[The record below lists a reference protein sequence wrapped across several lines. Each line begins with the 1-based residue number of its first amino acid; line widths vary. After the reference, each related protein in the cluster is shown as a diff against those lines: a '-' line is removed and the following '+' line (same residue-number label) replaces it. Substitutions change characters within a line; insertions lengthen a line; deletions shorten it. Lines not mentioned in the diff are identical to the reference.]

1 VRDDGSRDGASN
13 GAETPPQPDVAR
25 MIADLRRRVRDCA
38 GWERAS
44 LARRLGGV
52 EKAFRAGTLTEHAY
66 RVVESAIERS
76 SAARARRA
84 AARPE
89 RIMYPAE
96 LPVVER
102 RAEILDAVR
111 ANQVVVICG
120 ETGSGKTTQL
130 PKLCIDAGLGVDR
143 MIGHTQPRRIA
154 ARTVAQRIADEL
166 GVALGTTVGYKVR
179 FTDESRDDTLIK
191 LMTDGVLLAETQHD
205 PLLERYDCI
214 IIDEAHERSLNID
227 FLLGYLHQL
236 LARRPD
242 LKLIITSATIDTERF
257 AAHFADARGDPAPIV
272 NVSGRTYPVE
282 MRYRA
287 PSDGDVG
294 DADAQGFSELDMQD
308 EILRAVE
315 ELAHEGPGDILVFL
329 SGEREIR
336 ETADTLRDRYVN
348 RHPQTEVLPLYAR
361 LSVQEQ
367 QRVFEPHAHRR
378 IVLATNVAETSL
390 TVPGIRYVVDPGF
403 ARVSRYSPR
412 TRVQRLPV
420 EKVSQASA
428 NQRAGRCGRVAP
440 GVCIRL
446 YSEEDFL
453 ARPAFTDP
461 EIRRTDL
468 ASVIL
473 TMKALRLGD
482 ASTFPFVDPPE
493 GRFVRE
499 GEETLRELH
508 ALDEKNALTPIG
520 STLARLPVHP
530 RVGRMLVAGDAMG
543 CLDETLVIASF
554 LSAQDPRERPRE
566 RQADADAAHAR
577 FADADSD
584 FNAILN
590 LWKFWRHLSETLS
603 SGRLRRACRESMLSF
618 VRMREWQDVH
628 RQLKD
633 LAHELGL
640 RINEKG
646 ADSPSVHTALL
657 TGLLTSVGRKSE
669 DGFEYIGAGGNRF
682 AIHPG
687 SNLYQNRPKWVV
699 AGELVRTTRLYARTA
714 ARVQPEWIERAG
726 EHLLTRQHSDPY
738 WDADRAKVF
747 AFEKVSLF
755 GLVLVE
761 RRRVD
766 YGAVDPRNA
775 REIFI
780 HHALVEGE
788 METDARYAKQ
798 NARLIADIRESEA
811 RLRRRDLLA
820 DTSARFAFFDQR
832 VPAHVC
838 SGEKFES
845 WRRQAERENPRLLFM
860 TRADLLSRVGAEAL
874 GALYPDHL
882 TVDGIDMAL
891 EYMFEPGHDADG
903 VTAVV
908 PIDALHR
915 LSPAPFEWLVP
926 GMIEE
931 LIGELIRSL
940 PKGVR
945 KSIGP
950 APDAASACIG
960 LLRYREGSLV
970 EQLSGALREV
980 RGAPVEPGQFDAA
993 SIPAHLRMRYRVIDG
1008 EGRPLGAD
1016 RDLHALQRRLRAQ
1029 ARERLDAIA
1038 DAAWSRDGI
1047 TKWDFDALPESV
1059 VVRRAGSEVIGHPS
1073 LVERDKTVSLRLLES
1088 PEASREAS
1096 RLGLRRLFALAIRR
1110 EFKIRPRDIPQF
1122 TRLATL
1128 FAPLGSAEDL
1138 FDHLM
1143 LLIAEAL
1150 CLRGVDPA
1158 SIRDPRAFEKR
1169 LDFAWEAF
1177 GKVRDD
1183 VCTLAAEVLAAR
1195 QVAAIAIDSTKKL
1208 IPVYAKA
1215 DVEEQLGRL
1224 APRDVL
1230 ASVPL
1235 ERLPHLPRYLR
1246 AIDVRLAKLVRKG
1259 EQQDRERFA
1268 QIDVFQR
1275 AYLLRKSQH
1284 EERGLVD
1291 PNLDEFRWMIEDF
1304 RVQLFAQELGVRSGV
1319 SIKKI
1324 DEQFRRVHA

>member
-1 VRDDGSRDGASN
+1 
-13 GAETPPQPDVAR
+13 

-38 GWERAS
+38 GWERSALAKRVGGLDRS
-44 LARRLGGV
+44 L
-52 EKAFRAGTLTEHAY
+52 RAGTLQEPAF
-66 RVVESAIERS
+66 RAVERAIERS
-76 SAARARRA
+76 CATHAKRV
-84 AARPE
+84 AARPD
-89 RIMYPAE
+89 RIAYPAE

-102 RAEILDAVR
+102 REEIVDAIR

-130 PKLCIDAGLGVDR
+130 PKLCLDAGLGVDR

-154 ARTVAQRIADEL
+154 ARTVAARIAEEL
-166 GVALGTTVGYKVR
+166 GTPLGTTVGYKVR

-205 PLLERYDCI
+205 ALLERYDCI

-227 FLLGYLHQL
+227 FLLGYLRQL
-236 LARRPD
+236 LRRRPD
-242 LKLIITSATIDTERF
+242 LKLIITSATIDPERF
-257 AAHFADARGDPAPIV
+257 AAHFADARSEPAPII

-287 PSDGDVG
+287 PAEGDVG

-308 EILRAVE
+308 DILHAVE
-315 ELAHEGPGDILVFL
+315 ELAREGPGDILVFL

-348 RHPQTEVLPLYAR
+348 RHPQTQVLPLYAR
-361 LSVQEQ
+361 LSAQEQ
-367 QRVFEPHAHRR
+367 QRVFEPHGHRR

-446 YSEEDFL
+446 YSEEDFA
-453 ARPAFTDP
+453 ARPVFTDP

-508 ALDEKNALTPIG
+508 ALDDKNALTDVG
-520 STLARLPVHP
+520 RTLARLPVHP
-530 RVGRMLVAGDAMG
+530 RVGRMLVAGDATG

-590 LWKFWRHLSETLS
+590 LWRFWRHLSETLS
-603 SGRLRRACRESMLSF
+603 SSKLRRACRESMLSF

-640 RINEKG
+640 RVNDKPSDP
-646 ADSPSVHTALL
+646 ASVHTALL
-657 TGLLTSVGRKSE
+657 TGLLTNVGRKSD

-687 SNLYQNRPKWVV
+687 SHLYQNRPKWVV
-699 AGELVRTTRLYARTA
+699 AGELVRTTRLYARAA

-738 WDADRAKVF
+738 WDAERARVF

-766 YGAVDPRNA
+766 FGAVDPRNA

-788 METDARYAKQ
+788 MDTDAKYAKH

-820 DTSARFAFFDQR
+820 DTSARFAFFDER

-860 TRADLLSRVGAEAL
+860 SRADLLSRVGAEAL

-882 TVDGIDMAL
+882 TVDGVDLPL
-891 EYMFEPGHDADG
+891 EYMFEPGHEADG

-908 PIDALHR
+908 LIDALHR
-915 LSPAPFEWLVP
+915 IAPAPFEWLVP

-931 LIGELIRSL
+931 LLAELIRTL

-945 KSIGP
+945 KSVGP
-950 APDAASACIG
+950 APDAAAASLG
-960 LLRYREGSLV
+960 LLRFREGSV
-970 EQLSGALREV
+970 HDQLAAALREV
-980 RGAPVEPGQFDAA
+980 RGAPIDPGLFDAA
-993 SIPAHLRMRYRVIDG
+993 QIPAHLRMRYRVVDG
-1008 EGRPLGAD
+1008 EGRTLDAG

-1038 DAAWSRDGI
+1038 DAAWSRDGV
-1047 TKWDFDALPESV
+1047 TAWDFDALPESV
-1059 VVRRAGSEVIGHPS
+1059 TLRRGASDVVGYPA
-1073 LVERDKTVSLRLLES
+1073 LVERDKAVSLRLLES
-1088 PEASREAS
+1088 PEAAREAS

-1110 EFKIRPRDIPQF
+1110 EFKIRARDIPQF
-1122 TRLATL
+1122 SRLATL
-1128 FAPLGSAEDL
+1128 FAPLGGAEDL
-1138 FDHLM
+1138 FDQ
-1143 LLIAEAL
+1143 LLLLVAEAL

-1158 SIRDPRAFEKR
+1158 SVRDARAFGKR
-1169 LDFAWEAF
+1169 LDFAWESF

-1183 VCTLAAEVLAAR
+1183 VCALAGDVLAAR
-1195 QVAAIAIDSTKKL
+1195 QVAAIAVDSTRKL
-1208 IPVYAKA
+1208 VPLYAKT
-1215 DVEEQLGRL
+1215 DVEEQLARL
-1224 APRDVL
+1224 APPDVL
-1230 ASVPL
+1230 ASTPMD
-1235 ERLPHLPRYLR
+1235 RLPHLPRYLK
-1246 AIDVRLAKLVRKG
+1246 AIDMRLAKLIRKG
-1259 EQQDRERFA
+1259 EGQDREKFA
-1268 QIDVFQR
+1268 QVEVFQR

-1284 EERGLVD
+1284 EERGVVD
-1291 PNLDEFRWMIEDF
+1291 PELDALRWMIEEF
-1304 RVQLFAQELGVRSGV
+1304 RVQLFAQELGTRTGV
-1319 SIKKI
+1319 SIKKL
-1324 DEQFRRVHA
+1324 DEQFKRVRA